1 MDRVRFPFAGP
12 NPIARTNRNARQDGG
27 NDMAQQTATERSDL
41 SAPPGPRGLPVVG
54 SLLSLRNDPQIALT
68 RIAREYGDVCVV
80 KFGSVPTVIISHPD
94 LMREAFSRI
103 EFSDRWL
110 GKITEIMT
118 SGEDL
123 AFAPY
128 GEHWRQLQ
136 RFANREL
143 LSHRRLQDTRE
154 RYIED
159 SVNAIAARV
168 GDMSDAGEP
177 LRPRDMLP
185 PANAAMMFHAIF
197 GKGDNDAAEFARKM
211 DDLLDN
217 VLWFFSNANAVN
229 PADYIP
235 MLKFLPNPAVE
246 QAEAVSNRMT
256 EILDFLIDIVANRPD
271 LDLDNPNCLAEVM
284 LKAMLEDEISRES
297 MRSLI
302 GDLLF
307 AGIDT
312 TAQSMAWLLL
322 ALANR
327 PRIQDRIH
335 DELNAAVG
343 AGGMPGV
350 EHQPDLPY
358 LHAAIMEAM
367 RYRTVG
373 PLALPHKTNVDC
385 ELGGYAI
392 PKGAQV
398 LGNIYSV
405 HHDPRFWESPDEFI
419 PERFMPLQ
427 DGTPAPALTDGAFM
441 PFSTGRRGCPGQGFA
456 QIVIW
461 LQACRLLHKYR
472 FTPHG
477 TDRLPEDEVFGLAI
491 SPIPYALDIERR

>member
-1 MDRVRFPFAGP
+1 
-12 NPIARTNRNARQDGG
+12 
-27 NDMAQQTATERSDL
+27 MAQRTAAKDGALKT
-41 SAPPGPRGLPVVG
+41 PPGPRGLPVVG
-54 SLLSLRNDPQIALT
+54 SMLHLRKDPQVALT

-80 KFGSVPTVIISHPD
+80 KLGSVPTVIISHPD
-94 LMREAFSRI
+94 LLREAFTRI

-110 GKITEIMT
+110 GRITEIMT
-118 SGEDL
+118 NGEDL

-128 GEHWRQLQ
+128 GELWRQLQ

-143 LSHRRLQDTRE
+143 LSHRRLQDIRE
-154 RYIED
+154 RYVEE
-159 SVNAIAARV
+159 SVNTLVERV

-177 LRPRDMLP
+177 LRPRDLLP
-185 PANAAMMFHAIF
+185 RRNADMMFHAIF
-197 GKGDNDAAEFARKM
+197 GKGENDAAEFERKM
-211 DDLLDN
+211 DDLLEN
-217 VLWFFSNANAVN
+217 VLWFFSNASAVN

-235 MLKFLPNPAVE
+235 MLRFLPNPAVE

-256 EILDFLIDIVANRPD
+256 EILDFLIDLVANRPD

-284 LKAMLEDEISRES
+284 LKAVREEEISHAS
-297 MRSLI
+297 MRNLI

-327 PRIQDRIH
+327 PHIQDRIH
-335 DELNAAVG
+335 AELNAAVG
-343 AGGMPGV
+343 ADGMPGV

-385 ELGGYAI
+385 EIGGYAI

-398 LGNIYSV
+398 LGNIYAI
-405 HHDPRFWESPDEFI
+405 HHDPRFWESPDEFM

-427 DGTPAPALTDGAFM
+427 DGTPPPALTDGAFM
-441 PFSTGRRGCPGQGFA
+441 PFSAGRRGCPGQGFA
-456 QIVIW
+456 QVVIW
-461 LQACRLLHKYR
+461 LQACRLLHKYN
-472 FTPHG
+472 FKPHDA
-477 TDRLPEDEVFGLAI
+477 DRLPEDEVFGLAI
-491 SPIPYALDIERR
+491 SPIPYALAIERR

>member
-1 MDRVRFPFAGP
+1 
-12 NPIARTNRNARQDGG
+12 
-27 NDMAQQTATERSDL
+27 MAQQTATERSDL
-41 SAPPGPRGLPVVG
+41 SEPPGPRGLPVVG
-54 SLLSLRNDPQIALT
+54 SLLSLRKDPQIALT

-80 KFGSVPTVIISHPD
+80 KLGSVPTVIISHPE
-94 LMREAFSRI
+94 LLREAFTSI
-103 EFSDRWL
+103 EFSDRWM
-110 GKITEIMT
+110 GRITEIMT
-118 SGEDL
+118 NGEDL

-128 GEHWRQLQ
+128 GELWRQLQ

-143 LSHRRLQDTRE
+143 LSHRRLQDIRE
-154 RYIED
+154 RYIEG
-159 SVNAIAARV
+159 SVNALVERI

-177 LRPRDMLP
+177 LQPRELLP
-185 PANAAMMFHAIF
+185 RRNAAMMFHAIF
-197 GKGDNDAAEFARKM
+197 GTGENDAAEFEQKM
-211 DDLLDN
+211 DDLMGN
-217 VLWFFSNANAVN
+217 VLWFFSNASAVN

-256 EILDFLIDIVANRPD
+256 EILDFLIDLVANRPD

-284 LKAMLEDEISRES
+284 LKAVYEDEISHAS
-297 MRSLI
+297 MRNLI

-327 PRIQDRIH
+327 PHIQDRIH
-335 DELNAAVG
+335 EELNAAVG
-343 AGGMPGV
+343 ADGMPGV

-373 PLALPHKTNVDC
+373 PLALPHKAKVDC
-385 ELGGYAI
+385 DIGGYAI
-392 PKGAQV
+392 PKDAQV
-398 LGNIYSV
+398 LGNIYAI
-405 HHDPRFWESPDEFI
+405 HHDPRFWESPGEFI
-419 PERFMPLQ
+419 PERFMPLR
-427 DGTPAPALTDGAFM
+427 DGTPPPALTDGAFM
-441 PFSTGRRGCPGQGFA
+441 PFSAGRRGCPGQGFA

-472 FTPHG
+472 FAPY
-477 TDRLPEDEVFGLAI
+477 DADSLPEDEVFGLAI
-491 SPIPYALDIERR
+491 SPIPYALAIERR

>member
-1 MDRVRFPFAGP
+1 
-12 NPIARTNRNARQDGG
+12 
-27 NDMAQQTATERSDL
+27 MAQQTATEHSDL
-41 SAPPGPRGLPVVG
+41 SPPPGPRGLPVVG
-54 SLLSLRNDPQIALT
+54 SLLSLRKDPQIALT
-68 RIAREYGDVCVV
+68 RIAREYGDVCMV
-80 KFGSVPTVIISHPD
+80 KLGSVPTVIISHPD
-94 LMREAFSRI
+94 LLRDAFTRV
-103 EFSDRWL
+103 EFSDRWMSR
-110 GKITEIMT
+110 ITEIMT
-118 SGEDL
+118 NGEDL

-128 GEHWRQLQ
+128 GEYWRQLQ

-159 SVNAIAARV
+159 SVNAIVERI
-168 GDMSDAGEP
+168 GDLSDAGES
-177 LRPRDMLP
+177 LRPRDLLP
-185 PANAAMMFHAIF
+185 RANAAMMFHAIF
-197 GKGDNDAAEFARKM
+197 GKGDNEAAEFAQKM

-217 VLWFFSNANAVN
+217 VLWFFANANAVN
-229 PADYIP
+229 PSDYIP
-235 MLKFLPNPAVE
+235 MLKFLPNQAVE
-246 QAEAVSNRMT
+246 QAEAVSNRVS
-256 EILDFLIDIVANRPD
+256 EILDFLIDLVANRPD
-271 LDLDNPNCLAEVM
+271 LDLDNPSCLAEVM
-284 LKAMLEDEISRES
+284 LKAVHEEEISHEK
-297 MRSLI
+297 MRNLI

-327 PRIQDRIH
+327 PHIQDRIH
-335 DELNAAVG
+335 EELNAAVG
-343 AGGMPGV
+343 ADGMPGV

-373 PLALPHKTNVDC
+373 PLALPHMANMDC

-392 PKGAQV
+392 PKGTQV
-398 LGNIYSV
+398 LGNIYAV
-405 HHDPRFWESPDEFI
+405 HHDPRFWDAPDEFM

-427 DGTPAPALTDGAFM
+427 DGTPPPALTEGAFM
-441 PFSTGRRGCPGQGFA
+441 PFSAGRRGCPGQGFA

-461 LQACRLLHKYR
+461 LQACRLLHRYR
-472 FTPHG
+472 FTPYD

-491 SPIPYALDIERR
+491 SPIPYALAIERRA